1 MIDLISLA
9 SIGLAFFI
17 VAVSPGPAT
26 LANATVSMSK
36 GRKAGLI
43 YGAGLSC
50 GLGFWGIVAA
60 SGLGAVLQSSMYL
73 LMILKVFGGLY
84 LLWLAFQ
91 SVRAAMKSD
100 TKQQTQPSTQQS
112 PATQSGTK
120 KWSMQNW
127 FIQGLILNLSNPKA
141 VVAWMAALSV
151 GLDANANEGVC
162 VYALIAATLMCMAIG
177 VLVYV
182 FYAVI
187 FSFGGIMRGYKRGR
201 RWINGAIAGLFTL
214 AGFGLIRSAFVR

>member
-1 MIDLISLA
+1 MIDFMSLA

-60 SGLGAVLQSSMYL
+60 SGLGAVLQSSVYL

-91 SVRAAMKSD
+91 SARAAMKPD
-100 TKQQTQPSTQQS
+100 VEKGTPS
-112 PATQSGTK
+112 PDK
-120 KWSMQNW
+120 KDIVHNSFIRGW

-151 GLDANANEGVC
+151 GLDANANANANDGVWA
-162 VYALIAATLMCMAIG
+162 YALIAATLMCMVIG

-187 FSFGGIMRGYKRGR
+187 FSFGGIMRGYKRCR

-214 AGFGLIRSAFVR
+214 AGFGLIRSAFIR

>member
-1 MIDLISLA
+1 MSLA

-26 LANATVSMSK
+26 LANATVSMSQ
-36 GRKAGLI
+36 GRRAGLI

-60 SGLGAVLQSSMYL
+60 SGLGAVLQSSVYL

-91 SVRAAMKSD
+91 SARAAIKPD
-100 TKQQTQPSTQQS
+100 VEKGTQS
-112 PATQSGTK
+112 PDK
-120 KWSMQNW
+120 KDIVHNSFIRGW

-151 GLDANANEGVC
+151 GLDANANDGVWA
-162 VYALIAATLMCMAIG
+162 YALIAATLMCMIIG

-187 FSFGGIMRGYKRGR
+187 FSFGGIMRGYNRCR

-214 AGFGLIRSAFVR
+214 AGFGLIRSAFIR

>member
-1 MIDLISLA
+1 MSLA

-50 GLGFWGIVAA
+50 GLGFWGIIAA
-60 SGLGAVLQSSMYL
+60 SGLGAVLQSSVYL

-91 SVRAAMKSD
+91 SARTAMKPD
-100 TKQQTQPSTQQS
+100 VEKGTQS
-112 PATQSGTK
+112 PDK
-120 KWSMQNW
+120 KDIVHNSFIRGW

-151 GLDANANEGVC
+151 GLDANANDGVWA
-162 VYALIAATLMCMAIG
+162 YALIAATLMCMVIG

-187 FSFGGIMRGYKRGR
+187 FSFGGIMRGYNRCR
-201 RWINGAIAGLFTL
+201 RWINGVIAGLFTL
-214 AGFGLIRSAFVR
+214 AGFGLIRSAFIR

>member
-1 MIDLISLA
+1 MIDFMSLA

-50 GLGFWGIVAA
+50 GLGFWGIIAA
-60 SGLGAVLQSSMYL
+60 SGLGAVLQSSVYL

-91 SVRAAMKSD
+91 SARTAMKPD
-100 TKQQTQPSTQQS
+100 VEKGTQS
-112 PATQSGTK
+112 PDK
-120 KWSMQNW
+120 KDIVHNSFIRGW

-151 GLDANANEGVC
+151 GLDANANDGVWA
-162 VYALIAATLMCMAIG
+162 YALIAATLMCMVIG

-187 FSFGGIMRGYKRGR
+187 FSFGGIMRGYNRCR
-201 RWINGAIAGLFTL
+201 RWINGVIAGLFTL
-214 AGFGLIRSAFVR
+214 AGFGLIRSAFIR